1 MYNLLYNPIAS
12 YGAGSIWIER
22 MTRIIYAA
30 VILIALI
37 AFQYAS
43 EQSDQFWENVGP
55 EMDKT
60 LNPSKYEN

>member
-1 MYNLLYNPIAS
+1 MCNQLYNPIAS
-12 YGAGSIWIER
+12 YGAGSIWIEPMIR
-22 MTRIIYAA
+22 LTYAA

-55 EMDKT
+55 QMDKT
-60 LNPSKYEN
+60 LNPIKYAN